1 MSQKDWNCEAAIHG
15 FFSDKKFGIGSL
27 SSQNDTEIQNK
38 IKEFM
43 SITKI
48 EDETAARLYL
58 NEHNWNIDVAQMAFN
73 VESFQ
78 SDVKVTEDSET
89 NEDYFNDDTDMEL
102 SEEISNDSSECQES
116 SSDNEK
122 FSNRTFKCS
131 ICEASFQDVLSLNE
145 HVENNHI

>member
-1 MSQKDWNCEAAIHG
+1 
-15 FFSDKKFGIGSL
+15 
-27 SSQNDTEIQNK
+27 
-38 IKEFM
+38 M

-48 EDETAARLYL
+48 EDETVARLYL
-58 NEHNWNIDVAQMAFN
+58 NQHNWNIEGAMMAIN
-73 VESFQ
+73 VESFK
-78 SDVKVTEDSET
+78 SDVKATENSET
-89 NEDYFNDDTDMEL
+89 NEDFLNDDADMEL

-122 FSNRTFKCS
+122 FSNHTLKCS